1 MRVGGISA
9 AVVMVT
15 ASLGVAACGSSSSSS
30 SSKSSGSAAASTSS
44 SSPAASSGSKT
55 IVGAGSTLV
64 APLVSQ
70 WQPSYDSKYG
80 VAITYGAIGS
90 GGGIAQITARTVDF
104 GASDAPLTPS
114 QFAAAKGVVQ
124 IPWAL
129 AATDIAYHVQ
139 GVPNNLKLTGPVL
152 ADIWLGKITAWNAP
166 QIKALNP
173 GVNLPSTKITPVYR
187 TDGSGDTFALTNYFS
202 QISPEWKS
210 KVGNATQV
218 HFPVGLGGKGN
229 SGVGGV
235 LASTNGAIAYIAI
248 AYVLENKFDYALV
261 QNAAG
266 KYPVP
271 GIASI
276 SAAAA
281 ALKSVP
287 ADNNVSIVNPPASA
301 AGAYPI
307 STFTYAI
314 VPLSSPKA
322 TALKPFLNWAI
333 TSGQA
338 DGPKLDFAPL
348 PAQIVSADKATIA
361 KIQ

>member
-30 SSKSSGSAAASTSS
+30 SSKSSGSAAASPSS

-173 GVNLPSTKITPVYR
+173 GVNLPSTKIAPVYR

-276 SAAAA
+276 SGAAA